1 MTVMEKARVESI
13 NPTNLSTEEHNA
25 LAILESLPV
34 AEVDQL
40 KNLMELTVSDVI
52 GPTTLSEF
60 LKFAQKH
67 NLDLSEAGVNA
78 FKDQHRLGN
87 TGAVQGV
94 IGAQTAQVYYE
105 QLTEKATPTIPSSGG
120 VRQINQ
126 AGLHL
131 IEEFEGLSK
140 KLADGRIAAYL
151 DCVGVPT
158 IGYGHTKNVHPGM
171 IITRQQAEEFLNQD
185 LRVAE
190 AGVEHLVKVS
200 LNDNQ
205 FAALI
210 SFAFNLGTG
219 ALAHSTL
226 LCDLNA
232 ENYQA
237 AADQFLRWNR
247 AGGRVLSGLT
257 RRREAERK
265 LFLS

>member
-1 MTVMEKARVESI
+1 MTVMEKARVEGI
-13 NPTNLSTEEHNA
+13 DLTTLSAEEQNA
-25 LAILESLPV
+25 LLILENLPI
-34 AEVDQL
+34 AEVEHL
-40 KNLMELTVSDVI
+40 KNMMELTVPDVI
-52 GPTTLSEF
+52 GSTTLSEF

-67 NLDLSEAGVNA
+67 HLDLSEAGVNT
-78 FKDQHRLGN
+78 FKEQHQLGN
-87 TGAVQGV
+87 TGAVKGV

-105 QLTEKATPTIPSSGG
+105 QLTQKATPEVSTSGE

-158 IGYGHTKNVHPGM
+158 IGYGHTKNVHPGL

-190 AGVEHLVKVS
+190 AGVQHLVKVS

-205 FAALI
+205 FAALV
-210 SFAFNLGTG
+210 SFGFNLGTG

-226 LCDLNA
+226 LRDLNSG
-232 ENYQA
+232 NYQA
-237 AADQFLRWNR
+237 AAAQFLRWNR